1 MTRSSSSLTTL
12 HSHHHT
18 PIPIG
23 DFSGFPSASQQ
34 QQALTMRGLPGF
46 APPPLQQQQAQPS
59 YSSLQPLPGGTF
71 SGFPLPASQPQ
82 QMQLSSSTDLH
93 SRILSGL
100 EPLPVASQHFST

>member
-1 MTRSSSSLTTL
+1 MTRSSSSLTMP

-59 YSSLQPLPGGTF
+59 FSSLQPLPVGNF

-82 QMQLSSSTDLH
+82 QMQPSSYTDLP
-93 SRILSGL
+93 SRIFSGL
-100 EPLPVASQHFST
+100 EPLPVAS

>member
-1 MTRSSSSLTTL
+1 MTQRPLLQGRQEQEMTRSSSSLTMP

-46 APPPLQQQQAQPS
+46 APPPLQQQQA
-59 YSSLQPLPGGTF
+59 
-71 SGFPLPASQPQ
+71 
-82 QMQLSSSTDLH
+82 
-93 SRILSGL
+93 
-100 EPLPVASQHFST
+100 